1 MEKRRRRRKSR
12 WGRRGGGGGK
22 IVMREMG
29 KDSYCDE
36 GNVVDMVK

>member
-12 WGRRGGGGGK
+12 WGRRGGGGK

>member
-12 WGRRGGGGGK
+12 WGRRGGGGR